1 MKIEKI
7 IISILFIMIFVVSLY
22 GKGNWLKPLEI
33 DSFPEFFEKVHIG
46 MKDEEILKIFNY
58 SFELVLLNKY
68 ASQFPNLPIYRN
80 SFDSDSIKYKDQRY
94 SKGLQFYKNILLEIG
109 IVKYHQVDKNN
120 KIISAVH
127 SGWRGT
133 KHKITSKAI
142 SILQNQYGSNPNDI
156 LVYISPCA
164 GENDYEIGADVA
176 QYFPNHIRQIERSKY
191 LFDLGGAVFD
201 ELLSNGIPAKNIEF
215 NRISTISNNNYHSYR
230 REKEKSGRMGLFI
243 LMK

>member
-1 MKIEKI
+1 MTNKIEIEKPNIFPDNI
-7 IISILFIMIFVVSLY
+7 IAGLTLKNLENFPPNGFSINKALNYTLQEIEYFRQLLANELDIDYQNMIFLHQTHSDKV
-22 GKGNWLKPLEI
+22 EI
-33 DSFPEFFEKVHIG
+33 IHNNAKNNIDADGVITN
-46 MKDEEILKIFNY
+46 KIKLG
-58 SFELVLLNKY
+58 LVLSL
-68 ASQFPNLPIYRN
+68 A
-80 SFDSDSIKYKDQRY
+80 DCC
-94 SKGLQFYKNILLEIG
+94 GILM
-109 IVKYHQVDKNN
+109 YDKNN

-142 SILQNQYGSNPNDI
+142 SILQNQYDSNPNDI

-201 ELLSNGIPAKNIEF
+201 ELLSNGIPTKNIEF